1 MVAGFQACTFSRANG
16 VALSDID
23 GYTVKSDP
31 IADAISWIANYD
43 RPGIFVMCDLQHYIG
58 TDPQRLDYGLVRQIK
73 NLVQTLKQ
81 SKKRVI
87 LLGQGISLATDL
99 QGIIQ
104 TVRNELPTSEAI
116 ADTID
121 NSIRDLCAN
130 YKPGGK
136 KLTANVTDMERLIR
150 VSQGLTLVELMDVLR
165 LSAVVYSALDDRM
178 TERINSYKIAKL
190 KRLNCD
196 FAEAPDVEVGGL
208 ANLKVWLKRRIR
220 MFSSASISKGL
231 PTPKGVML
239 VGLPGCQPAGSKVL
253 MADGKFINVEE
264 VKVGDRIISPQSNNT
279 CEIATVR
286 QIRQYDSEIYRV
298 QMTNNKSQER
308 AYLCSADHILPIACT
323 HVKKQFGRQIYTPGF
338 AEVKASDY
346 NSQSKHFLSHSKTFT
361 TPGYD
366 LPEQSFRVHPYAL
379 GVILGDGCL
388 RRYDYAA
395 YNPAVTLNNHD
406 LAIVDKLRELSICLG
421 VEYVANGSS
430 RFYICSDTRQA
441 LSDLFPASIG
451 SHDKFIPDE
460 YMLGSLEQRLWL
472 LAGLVD
478 TDGSACGEFTTVS
491 IKLADQFCQLIH
503 SIGGFASCVERYT
516 SYCPEKRFL
525 SYRIQYS
532 IGDHQIPNQC
542 KRKQLPVRNM
552 KWKDPRRSSMS
563 VTNLN
568 YVDTVY
574 GFTIDSESQW
584 YVTDNFIVTHNSGK
598 SLIAKTIGKIFGM
611 PVLSVDMGSIY
622 NSLVGE
628 SERNL
633 RELLA
638 TAEAIAPAVLFID
651 EIEKSL
657 SGVSNANDSG
667 VSQRLFGKLLT
678 WMSDHKAPVF
688 VVATANNIQGLPP
701 EFTRK
706 GRFDEIFFCDAPNDE
721 EREEILNIQLARF
734 TKNHIDLTE
743 VVAATHDFVGAELAA
758 LVQEAVLIAEDEN
771 RFPNILPSDL
781 IQVANQTVPL
791 IARQKDQIAHLR
803 EWARS
808 NARAASATITVEA
821 IAVTE
826 QAGKIQMLE

>member
-1 MVAGFQACTFSRANG
+1 MLNTAEIANYFRASIPLIAVDSPSSDEGTVLSLICEEVGQPLSLPVARWDMVAGFQACTFSRANG

-104 TVRNELPTSEAI
+104 TVRNELPISEAI

-130 YKPGGK
+130 YRPGGK

-239 VGLPGCQPAGSKVL
+239 VGLPGV
-253 MADGKFINVEE
+253 
-264 VKVGDRIISPQSNNT
+264 
-279 CEIATVR
+279 
-286 QIRQYDSEIYRV
+286 
-298 QMTNNKSQER
+298 
-308 AYLCSADHILPIACT
+308 
-323 HVKKQFGRQIYTPGF
+323 
-338 AEVKASDY
+338 
-346 NSQSKHFLSHSKTFT
+346 
-361 TPGYD
+361 
-366 LPEQSFRVHPYAL
+366 
-379 GVILGDGCL
+379 
-388 RRYDYAA
+388 
-395 YNPAVTLNNHD
+395 
-406 LAIVDKLRELSICLG
+406 
-421 VEYVANGSS
+421 
-430 RFYICSDTRQA
+430 
-441 LSDLFPASIG
+441 
-451 SHDKFIPDE
+451 
-460 YMLGSLEQRLWL
+460 
-472 LAGLVD
+472 
-478 TDGSACGEFTTVS
+478 
-491 IKLADQFCQLIH
+491 
-503 SIGGFASCVERYT
+503 
-516 SYCPEKRFL
+516 
-525 SYRIQYS
+525 
-532 IGDHQIPNQC
+532 
-542 KRKQLPVRNM
+542 
-552 KWKDPRRSSMS
+552 
-563 VTNLN
+563 
-568 YVDTVY
+568 
-574 GFTIDSESQW
+574 
-584 YVTDNFIVTHNSGK
+584 GK

-611 PVLSVDMGSIY
+611 PVLSVDIGSIY

-638 TAEAIAPAVLFID
+638 TAEAIAPCVLFVD

-734 TKNHIDLTE
+734 TKNRIDLTE

-758 LVQEAVLIAEDEN
+758 LVQEAVLIAEDED